1 MTFSEKLVGLRRKA
15 GLSQEELASRLE
27 VSRQAV
33 SKWESGQTL
42 PDLERAAAL
51 SRLFGVSLDYLLKEE
66 LEAPEAP
73 QPEPAAPPEPEKPL
87 HRVSP
92 EEARQVLEL
101 SRAAAQKMALATGLC
116 IVSPT
121 ALILLAALSEN
132 SWFALGEAQA
142 AGVGLCVLFVLV
154 AAAVGLF
161 LHCGALTG
169 AYAYLE
175 KEPIEQE
182 PGVEEWV
189 RRQREA
195 FWVEYHNGNIWGTVL
210 CILSMLPIFAAMVFA
225 GPDWSYALAMDL
237 LLVLVAIGCVSF
249 VRVGTPWAAMNKL
262 LEEGDYTRERK
273 ALSGCLARLSGGYWL
288 VITAVFLYC
297 TFGPNGNW
305 NPMDYWLVWAIGGVL
320 YGALAA
326 FLRLLP
332 QKQRRKN

>member
-1 MTFSEKLVGLRRKA
+1 M
-15 GLSQEELASRLE
+15 
-27 VSRQAV
+27 
-33 SKWESGQTL
+33 
-42 PDLERAAAL
+42 ERAAAL

-121 ALILLAALSEN
+121 ALILLTALSEN

-142 AGVGLCVLFVLV
+142 AGVGLCVLLVLV

-161 LHCGALTG
+161 LRCGALTG

>member
-87 HRVSP
+87 RRVSP

-161 LHCGALTG
+161 LCCGALTG
-169 AYAYLE
+169 VYAYLE

>member
-1 MTFSEKLVGLRRKA
+1 M
-15 GLSQEELASRLE
+15 
-27 VSRQAV
+27 
-33 SKWESGQTL
+33 
-42 PDLERAAAL
+42 
-51 SRLFGVSLDYLLKEE
+51 
-66 LEAPEAP
+66 
-73 QPEPAAPPEPEKPL
+73 
-87 HRVSP
+87 
-92 EEARQVLEL
+92 
-101 SRAAAQKMALATGLC
+101 
-116 IVSPT
+116 
-121 ALILLAALSEN
+121 
-132 SWFALGEAQA
+132 
-142 AGVGLCVLFVLV
+142 GLCVLLVLV

-161 LHCGALTG
+161 LRCGALTG

-189 RRQREA
+189 RCQREA

-305 NPMDYWLVWAIGGVL
+305 NPMGYWLVWAIGGVL

>member
-142 AGVGLCVLFVLV
+142 AGVGLCVLSVLV

-161 LHCGALTG
+161 LRCGALTG

-273 ALSGCLARLSGGYWL
+273 ALSGRLARLSGGYWL

>member
-51 SRLFGVSLDYLLKEE
+51 SRLFGVSLDYLLKKE

-87 HRVSP
+87 RRVSP

-161 LHCGALTG
+161 LRCGALTG

-225 GPDWSYALAMDL
+225 GPAWSYALAMDL

-288 VITAVFLYC
+288 VVTAVFLYC
-297 TFGPNGNW
+297 AFGPNGNW
-305 NPMDYWLVWAIGGVL
+305 NPRDYWLVWAIGGVL

>member
-1 MTFSEKLVGLRRKA
+1 MTFSEKLVELRRKA

-42 PDLERAAAL
+42 PDLERAVAL
-51 SRLFGVSLDYLLKEE
+51 SRLFGVSLDYLMKEE
-66 LEAPEAP
+66 QAEPEP
-73 QPEPAAPPEPEKPL
+73 CTPEPAAPAEPEPPL
-87 HRVSP
+87 HRVSL
-92 EEARQVLEL
+92 EEARQVLAL
-101 SRAAAQKMALATGLC
+101 SDAAAPKMALATGLC
-116 IVSPT
+116 VVSPT

-132 SWFALGEAQA
+132 HWFPLSEAQA
-142 AGVGLCVLFVLV
+142 AGVGLCVLFVQV
-154 AAAVGLF
+154 AVAVGLF
-161 LHCGALTG
+161 LNCGALTG

-182 PGVEEWV
+182 PGVEELV
-189 RRQREA
+189 HRRREE
-195 FWVEYHNGNIWGTVL
+195 FRVEYHNGNIWGTVL

-225 GPDWSYALAMDL
+225 GSDWSYALAVDL

-305 NPMDYWLVWAIGGVL
+305 NPRDYWLVWAIGGVL
-320 YGALAA
+320 YGALAGL
-326 FLRLLP
+326 LRLLP

>member
-51 SRLFGVSLDYLLKEE
+51 SRLLGVSLDYLLKEE
-66 LEAPEAP
+66 LEALEAP

-142 AGVGLCVLFVLV
+142 AGVGLCVLLVLV

-161 LHCGALTG
+161 LRCGVLTG

>member
-142 AGVGLCVLFVLV
+142 AGVGLCVLLVLV

-161 LHCGALTG
+161 LRCGALTG